1 MSNGQLG
8 DEGDNPVDNPNIFNV
23 EGEDRLS
30 PGLQPLT
37 TVRFRNCILLYA
49 ENYFV
54 VFYKT
59 KH

>member
-1 MSNGQLG
+1 MSNGKFG
-8 DEGDNPVDNPNIFNV
+8 DEGDNPADNPKMFNV
-23 EGEDRLS
+23 EGDDRLS

-37 TVRFRNCILLYA
+37 TVRFRICILLHT